1 MPTVTLEGNSVKIP
15 LELLDEKKNEGLV
28 VLSIAPSAYLIIRS
42 DALAIYPHNRLKD
55 LGQAIEL
62 LHSLSEEA
70 RQSIAYSSRKRQGL
84 KELRE
89 QGYPVSDGSE
99 YGLQEHLRPDVTLEQ
114 VREGLAS
121 MQGSLAQEII
131 AERGER

>member
-1 MPTVTLEGNSVKIP
+1 MPTVTVEGNSVKIP
-15 LELLDEKKNEGLV
+15 LELLDEKKDEGLV
-28 VLSIAPSAYLIIRS
+28 VLPIAPSAYLIIRS
-42 DALAIYPHNRLKD
+42 DVLAAYPHNRLRD

-70 RQSIAYSSRKRQGL
+70 RRGVSYSSRKRQGL

-99 YGLQEHLRPDVTLEQ
+99 YGLQEHLRPGVTLER

-121 MQGSLAQEII
+121 MQGTLAQEVI
-131 AERGER
+131 AERGES

>member
-1 MPTVTLEGNSVKIP
+1 MSTIIKNSVKIP
-15 LELLDEKKNEGLV
+15 LELLDERKNEGLV
-28 VLSIAPSAYLIIRS
+28 VLSIAPSAYLVIRP
-42 DALAIYPHNRLKD
+42 DVLAAYPQDRLRD

-70 RQSIAYSSRKRQGL
+70 GQGAAYSSRKRQAL
-84 KELRE
+84 KELQE
-89 QGYPVSDGSE
+89 QGYPVTDGSE
-99 YGLQEHLRPDVTLEQ
+99 YGLQEYLRPGVTLEQ

-121 MQGSLAQEII
+121 MQGSLTQEVI